1 MHRMLHQVLLGVKP
15 VHIIGTVENRT
26 GIVTLGYLATFT
38 LNTLCDRCLTPVERD
53 LSMNFE
59 HILVHE
65 LAGEDE
71 EEFIVCGDYTLNLD
85 ELVAMDILLEL
96 PTRILCREDC
106 KGLCPKCGT
115 NLNESTCNC
124 SQEKEVDSR
133 LSVLL
138 TLLDENED

>member
-1 MHRMLHQVLLGVKP
+1 
-15 VHIIGTVENRT
+15 
-26 GIVTLGYLATFT
+26 
-38 LNTLCDRCLTPVERD
+38 
-53 LSMNFE
+53 MNFE

-71 EEFIVCGDYTLNLD
+71 EEFIVCGDYTLDLD

-115 NLNESTCNC
+115 NLNESTCQLF
-124 SQEKEVDSR
+124 SGKRGGLPSERASYAP
-133 LSVLL
+133 
-138 TLLDENED
+138 

>member
-1 MHRMLHQVLLGVKP
+1 MVLQLKDLFDRAGEKQSFEYDLDLSHLRHGAGHPLVKP

-71 EEFIVCGDYTLNLD
+71 EEFIVCGDYTLDLD

-106 KGLCPKCGT
+106 KGLCQIGRASCR
-115 NLNESTCNC
+115 ER
-124 SQEKEVDSR
+124 V
-133 LSVLL
+133 
-138 TLLDENED
+138 